1 MSDKQSR
8 TKYHITT
15 YGCQMNVS
23 DSRRLAIELERL
35 GYAPAE
41 QAEDADVIVL
51 NTCVVRQQPED
62 RAVNRLFSLRPIKEK
77 QPEKVIGLMGCLVGV
92 KNPTQAL
99 ARRFPFV
106 DVFMAPSDP
115 KPLLNLLLERDG
127 RATSEAQRS
136 RQDAVQDGGFI
147 LPVREQGQLVAAY
160 LPVVLGCSHACAYC
174 VIPHRRGPEHSRPS
188 AEITAEAK
196 ALAAQGVKEI
206 TLLGQ
211 IVDRYGL
218 DLPHEEIDLA
228 GLLRLLH
235 PIQGLERIRFL
246 TSHPNW
252 ITDDLLQMVAELPKI
267 CEHVEVP
274 NQSGDDEILRAMKR
288 GYTAAR
294 YRDLIGRIRETI
306 PDVSIHSDIIVG
318 FPGETEAHFQRTYDL
333 MAELK
338 LDKIHIARY
347 SPRPGTLSARN
358 MEDDVPAA
366 EKERRRKAL
375 DDLQARIVGAI
386 NQQFVGQDV
395 EVLVEEKKR
404 GRWRGRT
411 RGDKLVFFDDERNL
425 MGHLVQ
431 VRIEWAGPWSMVGV
445 AADRPV
451 VFPTS
456 AG

>member
-1 MSDKQSR
+1 MNDRQTR

-23 DSRRLAIELERL
+23 DSRRLATELERL
-35 GYAPAE
+35 GYTPAE

-62 RAVNRLFSLRPIKEK
+62 RAVNRLFSLRPVKER

-92 KNPTQAL
+92 KNPTGVL
-99 ARRFPFV
+99 AERFPFV

-127 RATSEAQRS
+127 KAALDAQRS
-136 RQDAVQDGGFI
+136 RQDTLQDGDFV
-147 LPVREQGQLVAAY
+147 LPMREQGQLVSAY

-188 AEITAEAK
+188 AEIIGEAK
-196 ALAAQGVKEI
+196 ALTAQGVKEI

-218 DLPHEEIDLA
+218 DLPDEETNLA
-228 GLLRLLH
+228 GLVRRLH
-235 PIQGLERIRFL
+235 RIEGLERIRFL

-252 ITDDLLQMVAELPKI
+252 ITDDLLQTVAELPKV
-267 CEHVEVP
+267 CEHIEVP
-274 NQSGDDEILRAMKR
+274 NQSGDDEILRAMRR
-288 GYTAAR
+288 GYTAAE
-294 YRDLIGRIRETI
+294 YRDLIARIRETI
-306 PDVSIHSDIIVG
+306 PGVSIHSDIIVG

-347 SPRPGTLSARN
+347 SPRPGTLSARK
-358 MEDDVPAA
+358 MEDNIPAE

-375 DDLQARIVGAI
+375 DDLQAEVVGAI
-386 NQQFVGQDV
+386 NQQFVGQAV
-395 EVLVEEKKR
+395 EVLVEEKQR

-411 RGDKLVFFDDERNL
+411 RGSKLVFFEDERDL
-425 MGHLVQ
+425 MGRLVQ
-431 VRIEWAGPWSMVGV
+431 VRVEWAGPWSMIGV

-451 VFPTS
+451 VLPVS